1 MTLET
6 KSSQNTSEIEGKGQ
20 YTKACFMD
28 CNTLTL
34 FNKGAHIRQ
43 SFIFCIFSCHF
54 NNKDLIYS
62 RQIQSYLVC

>member
-6 KSSQNTSEIEGKGQ
+6 KSSQNTSGIEGKGQ
-20 YTKACFMD
+20 YTKAFFMD

-43 SFIFCIFSCHF
+43 RFIFCIF
-54 NNKDLIYS
+54 
-62 RQIQSYLVC
+62 LVILTIRI